1 MSSGALTTIAAAKI
15 NAMAANANSTAP
27 GSIMLVGKGVPART
41 PRANS
46 IAEVPAVG
54 GGYIPAAVLKSQ
66 QKVHGVGHGK
76 KKTRSD
82 PNAAQQH
89 VPIHLFKKEEAVVI
103 DRASVSLVPQF
114 PMASQ
119 LQCRI
124 RDCIRIPAHSAW
136 SDPTL

>member
-1 MSSGALTTIAAAKI
+1 MSGGALTTIAAAKI

-27 GSIMLVGKGVPART
+27 ESIMLVGKGVPARS

-54 GGYIPAAVLKSQ
+54 GGYIPAAIVKSHQ
-66 QKVHGVGHGK
+66 RVHGVGHGK

-82 PNAAQQH
+82 PNAAQQPV

-103 DRASVSLVPQF
+103 DRASVSLRGF
-114 PMASQ
+114 PSFFLFLPSSLHPLPMPP
-119 LQCRI
+119 L
-124 RDCIRIPAHSAW
+124 P
-136 SDPTL
+136 